1 MRVFQ
6 TKSEKDP
13 GRVFLTPREYQMAL
27 EKAPDTPTRLSIRY
41 GAHSLRRQSMLGAPF
56 SNLQEVDTPYGRI
69 HLLRVDAKD
78 SSDRPQ
84 QTRQRDVFISDTL
97 VEDTKDFYG
106 ADYDGPIFRK
116 SESTLTERYKETRQN
131 LATATGNKDWL
142 NFSSQDGRRY
152 FATHAI
158 FRHGLPI
165 ELVMQLGGWN
175 SLQAMQPYMVL
186 PEDVIA
192 RQLGE
197 KGLFTSFDTATPDD
211 DPEIPYRVNTAIETI
226 QQAASGEYED
236 LSTEALAH
244 KIGAALG
251 DEVLNEVD
259 NNTSDESTTGF
270 DEHQT
275 SFTMFGND
283 EQGVLDPIGTLQAA
297 QATYVTALVYI
308 SWILSFGPLA

>member
-1 MRVFQ
+1 MRVVP
-6 TKSEKDP
+6 TKGEDNP
-13 GRVFLTPREYQMAL
+13 GRVFLTPREYQLAL

-41 GAHSLRRQSMLGAPF
+41 GAHSLRRQSMVGTPF
-56 SNLQEVDTPYGRI
+56 SNLQEVDTPYGSI

-106 ADYDGPIFRK
+106 ADYEGPIFRS
-116 SESTLTERYKETRQN
+116 SESTLADRYVETRQN
-131 LATATGNKDWL
+131 LATATGDKDWL

-192 RQLGE
+192 RKLGE
-197 KGLFTSFDTATPDD
+197 KGLFTSFDTTTPDD
-211 DPEIPYRVNTAIETI
+211 QPEMPYRVNHAIETI
-226 QQAASGEYED
+226 QQAATGEYDD
-236 LSTEALAH
+236 LSTEELAH

-251 DEVLNEVD
+251 DEVLTEVN
-259 NNTSDESTTGF
+259 NNTTDESTTGF
-270 DEHQT
+270 DEQQT
-275 SFTMFGND
+275 SFTRFGND
-283 EQGVLDPIGTLQAA
+283 EQGMADLVGTSRAA

-308 SWILSFGPLA
+308 SWVLSFGPVA